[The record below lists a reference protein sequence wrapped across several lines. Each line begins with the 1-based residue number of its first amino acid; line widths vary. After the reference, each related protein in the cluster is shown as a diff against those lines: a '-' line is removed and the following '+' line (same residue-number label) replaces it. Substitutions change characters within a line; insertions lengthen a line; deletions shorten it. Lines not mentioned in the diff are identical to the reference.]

1 MLNFCPI
8 ASSSNG
14 NLYTLEDGESK
25 ILIECGLPI
34 KGIKRALGFGL
45 SEISFCLL
53 SHAHADHSKAA
64 KDIMKAGLDIYTSQG
79 TIDALGLVGH
89 RAHAIQ
95 AGVQFTSGNW
105 IVMPVE
111 AQHDA
116 PEPLAFLI
124 ANRRSGEK
132 ILFAT
137 DTFYLKNRF
146 VGLDVIAIECNHSY
160 DILNANVANGS
171 LPAVQKERLMRSHMS
186 LENLKEFLR
195 ANDLSRLREVHLL
208 HLSEGNSGA
217 AKFKREIQELTG
229 KPTYIAAEH
238 RKELNAWRVMN

>member
-1 MLNFCPI
+1 MQMLNFCPI

-111 AQHDA
+111 AQHDT

-124 ANRRSGEK
+124 YSKHAREK
-132 ILFAT
+132 MLFAT
-137 DTFYLKNRF
+137 DTFYLKNTF
-146 VGLDVIAIECNHSY
+146 TGLNIIAVECNY
-160 DILNANVANGS
+160 AADILRANVDAGS
-171 LPAVQKERLMRSHMS
+171 VPTAMKKRLIKSHFS
-186 LENLKEFLR
+186 LENVKKFLL
-195 ANDLSRLREVHLL
+195 ANDLSKLQEIWLIHCSSANSDPERFKIEVQQ
-208 HLSEGNSGA
+208 
-217 AKFKREIQELTG
+217 ITG
-229 KPTYIAAEH
+229 KPTYVAE
-238 RKELNAWRVMN
+238 E